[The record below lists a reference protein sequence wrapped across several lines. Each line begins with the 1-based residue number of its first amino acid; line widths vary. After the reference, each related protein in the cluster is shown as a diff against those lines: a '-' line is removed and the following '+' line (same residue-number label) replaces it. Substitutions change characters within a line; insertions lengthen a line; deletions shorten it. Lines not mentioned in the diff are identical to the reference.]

1 MNERSPACN
10 MNQMLWLLYQKY
22 QG

>member
-1 MNERSPACN
+1 